1 LCFLG
6 PSEDEGPQQL
16 LSDVAQGGRGQLVTY
31 YRLFKNEIFIVV
43 YDQVIVELNNR
54 FTERST
60 QLLRCISCL
69 DPRNSFASYDKA
81 QLLELV
87 KVYSVDFSQYELLIL
102 RAQLHIY
109 IYIYC

>member
-1 LCFLG
+1 
-6 PSEDEGPQQL
+6 
-16 LSDVAQGGRGQLVTY
+16 
-31 YRLFKNEIFIVV
+31 V

-54 FTERST
+54 FTKRST

-87 KVYSVDFSQYELLIL
+87 KIYSADFSQYELLIL
-102 RAQLHIY
+102 RDQLHIY
-109 IYIYC
+109 IYIYIYDVRGNSIFANSEDLGNLAINIVGDLFSSTKS